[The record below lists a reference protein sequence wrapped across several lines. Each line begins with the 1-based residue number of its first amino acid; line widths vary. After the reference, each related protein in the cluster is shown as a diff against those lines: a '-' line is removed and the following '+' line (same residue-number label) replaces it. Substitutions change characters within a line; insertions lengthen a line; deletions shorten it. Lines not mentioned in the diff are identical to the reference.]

1 MQQVK
6 RVFHPYTLWEDHK
19 EGFYNTCSGN
29 EKEYKISK
37 VKEMFNNKELTNKFM
52 LKVINEWTYSCEH
65 NLSNLSMNRVAY
77 LGQAACCLYAKVP
90 NLVTMYAWKFLDR
103 EVREVSDKIAVINI
117 LKWEQKQRLK
127 NTYKIGREKG
137 TSTEYQ
143 MKLLLSQRKEGQYP
157 VIK

>member
-1 MQQVK
+1 MQQIK
-6 RVFHPYTLWEDHK
+6 RIFHPYTLWEDYK

-37 VKEMFNNKELTNKFM
+37 VKEMFNSKELTNKFM

-90 NLVTMYAWKFLDR
+90 SLVTMYAWKFLDR
-103 EVREVSDKIAVINI
+103 D
-117 LKWEQKQRLK
+117 
-127 NTYKIGREKG
+127 
-137 TSTEYQ
+137 
-143 MKLLLSQRKEGQYP
+143 RKS
-157 VIK
+157 VV